1 MEVTAFPKRVPIIFL
16 PFSGKKRG
24 ETDNQQ
30 IHCLIL
36 PIENVLLALK
46 ASKKFSRT
54 TSLLPPV
61 VNVHLDYLKHMKLMF
76 LLFTLNKS
84 YLHLMTRRQSQL
96 TSQGCHSNVT
106 GLLLIFD
113 NEKFGI
119 SEKGD
124 LGFFEVFRLF
134 LRGLGQFS
142 NDICEKF

>member
-1 MEVTAFPKRVPIIFL
+1 M

-24 ETDNQQ
+24 GTDNKQ

-46 ASKKFSRT
+46 AYKKFSRT

-61 VNVHLDYLKHMKLMF
+61 VNVHLDYLKHIKLMF

-84 YLHLMTRRQSQL
+84 CLQLMTRQSQL
-96 TSQGCHSNVT
+96 TSQDCHSNVT
-106 GLLLIFD
+106 ELLLIFD

-124 LGFFEVFRLF
+124 LGVFEVFRPF
-134 LRGLGQFS
+134 LRGLGRFS

>member
-1 MEVTAFPKRVPIIFL
+1 M
-16 PFSGKKRG
+16 
-24 ETDNQQ
+24 
-30 IHCLIL
+30 
-36 PIENVLLALK
+36 LLALK

-61 VNVHLDYLKHMKLMF
+61 VNVHLDYLKHIKLMF

-84 YLHLMTRRQSQL
+84 YLHLMTIRKSQL

-106 GLLLIFD
+106 GLLLVFD

-124 LGFFEVFRLF
+124 LGVFEVFRLF